1 MKKIVLT
8 VAALAMLGACSTSTN
23 VDPWIGR
30 SEDEVIA
37 RLGLPVR
44 AYKSHEKKYMVY
56 DFSQTKTSSH
66 WFAVSNGIYTVSRC
80 GYVSPVSPCG
90 KTTVTLNGSAGC
102 QTIFILEDGEVE
114 DWTTAGRCGY

>member
-8 VAALAMLGACSTSTN
+8 VAALAMLGACSTSIN
-23 VDPWIGR
+23 LDPWIGR

-56 DFSQTKTSSH
+56 DLSQTKVSRRL
-66 WFAVSNGIYTVSRC
+66 FGMSNGIYTVSNC
-80 GYVSPVSPCG
+80 GYVAPVSPCG

-102 QTIFILEDGEVE
+102 QTIFILEVGEVE
-114 DWTTAGRCGY
+114 DWTTAGRCVY

>member
-44 AYKSHEKKYMVY
+44 AYKSHDKKYMVY
-56 DFSQTKTSSH
+56 DLSQTNVSTH
-66 WFAVSNGIYTVSRC
+66 WLGMGNGIYTVSSC
-80 GYVSPVSPCG
+80 GYVAPVSGCG
-90 KTTVTLNGSAGC
+90 KTIVSTMGSAAC
-102 QTIFILEDGEVE
+102 QTVFVLDSGEVE
-114 DWTTAGRCGY
+114 DWTTTGRCGY